1 MILRLVDVARFGRAV
16 RALRV
21 RRGWRQI
28 DLAAAAAV
36 SRTHVGRIERGERP
50 GLTLDAVDSVAI
62 ALGASTDLLMRW
74 HGEGLDRLLDE
85 AHARLVEVVVRRLR
99 SFGWE
104 VAVEVSFSRNGER
117 GSIDVLAFHP
127 AHRALVVI
135 EVKSVTPD
143 MQAMLGG
150 LDRKARLGADRS
162 PGTADGTLAVVARIL
177 VLWNT
182 RTNRRRVEAHEP
194 ACTLFCPQ
202 GPGTSSDG
210 SPNRPPR
217 PFAGSGSCQMRV
229 AWTLWASGVTVC
241 GFAARSRAGTATQ
254 ICQTPAHGR
263 WARASCLRPAPW
275 TPVASAT
282 GQVGYGPPR
291 GRVTRTLLTVP
302 APVGN

>member
-21 RRGWRQI
+21 RRRWRQI

-74 HGEGLDRLLDE
+74 NGEGLDRLLDE

-150 LDRKARLGADRS
+150 LDRKARLGASIARDRGWNLAS
-162 PGTADGTLAVVARIL
+162 LHESLSVEHADQSTPRRGPRSQSARCSA
-177 VLWNT
+177 
-182 RTNRRRVEAHEP
+182 RRDA
-194 ACTLFCPQ
+194 
-202 GPGTSSDG
+202 
-210 SPNRPPR
+210 
-217 PFAGSGSCQMRV
+217 
-229 AWTLWASGVTVC
+229 
-241 GFAARSRAGTATQ
+241 
-254 ICQTPAHGR
+254 
-263 WARASCLRPAPW
+263 
-275 TPVASAT
+275 
-282 GQVGYGPPR
+282 
-291 GRVTRTLLTVP
+291 
-302 APVGN
+302 